1 MNHPTPL
8 PTDYLDYP
16 LRRHGMDHDRY
27 DWSMLP
33 QRPPVAW
40 PGGARI
46 ALWVSV
52 SLQWFPLNMKG
63 QPFKPPGAMQTAYP
77 DLRHY
82 TLRDYGNRVGIHRVM
97 QALARHGIR
106 ASAPCNAAVA
116 RRYPSLI
123 KACLDQ
129 GWELLGHGLD
139 MDHLHHGALPVEEER
154 AWIRQSLD
162 ILQEATGAPVRG
174 WLSPAKSQSH
184 ATLDLLAEAGLDYVC
199 DWVNDD
205 MPYPVRTVS
214 TLQGGVGP
222 SPAHYQHAPGQG
234 VLEGS
239 GSAGSTGSTGDASGL
254 TAGRGLVAMPH
265 PIDIDDHTI
274 LVQNHHTEDDF
285 RDALIDQ
292 FDGLYREASAGN
304 GRIMALSLH
313 PWAIGQP
320 YRIGALEE
328 ALAHIMR
335 HPGVWAAT
343 GSEILDAWKAGG
355 GAG

>member
-1 MNHPTPL
+1 
-8 PTDYLDYP
+8 
-16 LRRHGMDHDRY
+16 
-27 DWSMLP
+27 
-33 QRPPVAW
+33 
-40 PGGARI
+40 
-46 ALWVSV
+46 
-52 SLQWFPLNMKG
+52 
-63 QPFKPPGAMQTAYP
+63 
-77 DLRHY
+77 
-82 TLRDYGNRVGIHRVM
+82 
-97 QALARHGIR
+97 
-106 ASAPCNAAVA
+106 
-116 RRYPSLI
+116 
-123 KACLDQ
+123 
-129 GWELLGHGLD
+129 
-139 MDHLHHGALPVEEER
+139 VEDER

-214 TLQGGVGP
+214 TLQGGVGS
-222 SPAHYQHAPGQG
+222 SPAHYQHPPGQG
-234 VLEGS
+234 
-239 GSAGSTGSTGDASGL
+239 SAAGL

-343 GSEILDAWKAGG
+343 GAEILDAWKAGG